1 MILILPNTSF
11 MLLSIPNFLY
21 MIPDQS
27 LECSAGGGGG
37 GGNCISTILQKGG
50 EEHFSM
56 GRLVRVFKNFAVGG
70 VDI

>member
-11 MLLSIPNFLY
+11 MLLSIPNCLY

-37 GGNCISTILQKGG
+37 GNCISTILKKGG
-50 EEHFSM
+50 EKHFSM
-56 GRLVRVFKNFAVGG
+56 GGLVRVFKNFAVGG